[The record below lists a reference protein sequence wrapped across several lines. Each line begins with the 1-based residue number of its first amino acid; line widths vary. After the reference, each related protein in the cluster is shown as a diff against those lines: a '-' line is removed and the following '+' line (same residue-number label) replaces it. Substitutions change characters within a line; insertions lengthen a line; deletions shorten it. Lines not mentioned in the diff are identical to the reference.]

1 MAGVLC
7 MLMCDSCVILCKFIF
22 ALYAL
27 GTKYL
32 NNIKTEFY
40 LETLITARTNA
51 MPFAM
56 DARMVCAF
64 SQIYVIVTMVIGG
77 KLVN

>member
-1 MAGVLC
+1 MHLERR
-7 MLMCDSCVILCKFIF
+7 
-22 ALYAL
+22 
-27 GTKYL
+27 L